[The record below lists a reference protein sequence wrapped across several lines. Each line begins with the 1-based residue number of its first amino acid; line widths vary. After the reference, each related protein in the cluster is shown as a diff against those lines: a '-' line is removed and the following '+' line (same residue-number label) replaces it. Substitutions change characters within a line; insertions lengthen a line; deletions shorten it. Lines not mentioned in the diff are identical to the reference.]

1 VFSVFSVSVAMPP
14 KVKPPKK
21 VIDLKKI
28 VDVIKTLIEKLG
40 DQIVKVSKHV
50 CNENKSSSDPRD
62 PPNLV

>member
-1 VFSVFSVSVAMPP
+1 MPP

-50 CNENKSSSDPRD
+50 CNENKSSSDSSD